1 MTNTD
6 IAHYNRLI
14 HKYGVVSEEV
24 RKFENQHKNDKPLM
38 NRIAAIKKQ
47 YQIRQKRR

>member
-6 IAHYNRLI
+6 IAHYYRLI
-14 HKYGVVSEEV
+14 HRHGVDSEKVQE
-24 RKFENQHKNDKPLM
+24 FENQHKNDKPLI

-47 YQIRQKRR
+47 YRIRQKRR